1 MKQYAHQ
8 VRFKLL
14 ALIMAGMTGA
24 SLATAASAAEAEA
37 GIQAGGAADDHMST
51 AGSANSNAQR
61 KSGATQGADRAADRM
76 SPDGTDMKPSG
87 SAPLEADGE
96 AVVKG
101 KR

>member
-24 SLATAASAAEAEA
+24 GLTTAASAAEAEA
-37 GIQAGGAADDHMST
+37 ALQAGGTAGAHMNT
-51 AGSANSNAQR
+51 TGSANSNAQW
-61 KSGATQGADRAADRM
+61 KSGATRGADRAADRM
-76 SPDGTDMKPSG
+76 SPDGADMKQSG
-87 SAPLEADGE
+87 SAPLDADGKPG
-96 AVVKG
+96 VKG